1 MFEHILVP
9 LDGSALAEK
18 VLPHAVTMG
27 QTFAARITLLRVVE
41 RGPDA
46 EMQSVIDPLNWEIRK
61 SEAQAYLDQIRARLA
76 ETDLQVDQ
84 ILSEGSAA
92 ERIIG
97 FAQENEVDL
106 IVISSHGRSG
116 LSAWNINSVV
126 QKVILGAHTP
136 SLIVRAYRPVP
147 SELRGLRYRRVLVPL
162 DGSQRA
168 ECVISLAAALV
179 RPTDSTMLLA
189 HVVAEPEAPRR
200 IAMNDEEQELVD
212 RLTELNRQQARAY
225 LEGAASRLSVETELH
240 VLEGNTPVALHELV
254 QTRDVD
260 LVVLNAHGYSGEAA
274 WPYGSVALNFIAY
287 GNTPLL
293 IMQDI
298 PREEMGI
305 TAAKKAAQE
314 RKGH

>member
-18 VLPHAVTMG
+18 VLPHAVTMA
-27 QTFAARITLLRVVE
+27 QTFEARITLLRAVGRRPNAEVRSVV
-41 RGPDA
+41 
-46 EMQSVIDPLNWEIRK
+46 DPLSWEIRK
-61 SEAQAYLDQIRARLA
+61 SEAEAYLDQIRARLSG
-76 ETDLQVDQ
+76 TDLQVDL
-84 ILSEGSAA
+84 IISEGAAA

-97 FAQENEVDL
+97 FARTNDVGL

-116 LSAWNINSVV
+116 LSEWNISSVV
-126 QKVILGAHTP
+126 QKVILGGYTP
-136 SLIVRAYRPVP
+136 ALIVRAYRPVP
-147 SELRGLRYRRVLVPL
+147 ADLGDLSYRRVLVPL

-168 ECVISLAAALV
+168 ECVLPLAVALV
-179 RPTDSTMLLA
+179 RSQNSIMLLA

-200 IAMNDEEQELVD
+200 IAMTDEESKLVD
-212 RLTELNRQQARAY
+212 RLTELNRRQARDY
-225 LEGAASRLSVETELH
+225 LGRVASRLSVKVESH
-240 VLEGNTPVALHELV
+240 VLEGNTPVALHKLV
-254 QTRDVD
+254 QDMDVD

-298 PREEMGI
+298 PREEI
-305 TAAKKAAQE
+305 ETTAAEKAAQE

>member
-18 VLPHAVTMG
+18 VLPHAVTMA
-27 QTFAARITLLRVVE
+27 QTFDARLTLLRAVE
-41 RGPDA
+41 RRSDA
-46 EMQSVIDPLNWEIRK
+46 EAQSVIDPLSWEIGK
-61 SEAQAYLDQIRARLA
+61 SEAEAYLDQIRARLA
-76 ETDLQVDQ
+76 DTDLQVDQ
-84 ILSEGSAA
+84 MLSEGAAA

-97 FAQENEVDL
+97 FARTNDVDL

-116 LSAWNINSVV
+116 LSEWNISSVV
-126 QKVILGAHTP
+126 QKVILGGYTP
-136 SLIVRAYRPVP
+136 ALIVRAYRPGP
-147 SELRGLRYRRVLVPL
+147 ADLGDLSYRRVLVPL

-168 ECVISLAAALV
+168 ECVLPLAVALA
-179 RPTDSTMLLA
+179 RSQDSMLLLA
-189 HVVAEPEAPRR
+189 RVVAEPEAPRR
-200 IAMNDEEQELVD
+200 IAMTDEERILVD
-212 RLTELNRQQARAY
+212 RLTELNQRQARDY
-225 LEGAASRLSVETELH
+225 LERVASSLSVKVEPH
-240 VLEGNTPVALHELV
+240 VLEGNTPVALHKLV
-254 QTRDVD
+254 QERDVD

-298 PREEMGI
+298 PREEI
-305 TAAKKAAQE
+305 ETTAAEKAAQE